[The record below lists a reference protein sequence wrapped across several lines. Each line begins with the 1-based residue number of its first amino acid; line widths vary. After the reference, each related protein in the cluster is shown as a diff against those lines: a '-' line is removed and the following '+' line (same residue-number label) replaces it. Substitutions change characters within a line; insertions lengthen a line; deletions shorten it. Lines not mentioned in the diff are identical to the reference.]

1 VSQYKN
7 NHQTQHGIRKVL
19 LCTLNSNLFLQLPSP
34 VVEQTS
40 PPMTAAKQRH
50 ADKANRTE
58 AKRATKELTGGTKDK
73 SEAIAGASPA
83 GHGPPE
89 TFDREQLE
97 KKYPIGTMIWGKLPG
112 YDWWPG
118 VLLSYSDGSTS
129 GGGSG
134 AKKESAAAAT
144 EEQQLSD
151 DEESSC
157 NVIRVWVKWYGDN
170 QLSQVRKYSQN

>member
-1 VSQYKN
+1 MLSII
-7 NHQTQHGIRKVL
+7 HVL
-19 LCTLNSNLFLQLPSP
+19 YCIPLQLPSP

-40 PPMTAAKQRH
+40 PPLTTATKQRH
-50 ADKANRTE
+50 TDHDKANRTE
-58 AKRATKELTGGTKDK
+58 TKRSTNKEFTKDK
-73 SEAIAGASPA
+73 SETTTSTA
-83 GHGPPE
+83 GHGSE
-89 TFDREQLE
+89 TIDREQIE

-118 VLLSYSDGSTS
+118 VLLSYSDGSS
-129 GGGSG
+129 VAGGSGG
-134 AKKESAAAAT
+134 AKKEAAM

-170 QLSQVRKYSQN
+170 QLSQVSYSFKVFP